1 MSLLDNF
8 NEQANELSFWKFIS
22 QLHNVYGIEL
32 DDRSDFIQNIQSIGD
47 QEKRPVYT
55 LDCKTLKKHDAIG
68 FLERLRNPSAQKP
81 VVVIQNITEIPIG
94 DGVYC
99 KYVGD
104 GETFNDVSIYD
115 DPQYVEN
122 ILVHSWKNE
131 TNYLT
136 NKNGEQFVLKSH
148 DYTVFLT
155 WSSKTSDTIKNVW
168 HASDGF
174 AWIGN
179 LNDHKKAFC
188 DSLKSRDYRELKD
201 VYDKLNS

>member
-1 MSLLDNF
+1 MNLLDDPKK
-8 NEQANELSFWKFIS
+8 QANFWKFMS
-22 QLHNVYGIEL
+22 RLHYVYGVEL
-32 DDRSDFIQNIQSIGD
+32 DDRSDFVQNIQSIA
-47 QEKRPVYT
+47 EMNKRPIRI
-55 LDCKTLKKHDAIG
+55 LDCKTLKKHDAID
-68 FLERLRNPSAQKP
+68 FLERLSKLPSDP
-81 VVVIQNITEIPIG
+81 RPMVIIQNITEIPIG
-94 DGVYC
+94 DGVYY

-136 NKNGEQFVLKSH
+136 NKNGEQFVLKSD

-168 HASDGF
+168 RAYDGF
-174 AWIGN
+174 GWIGN
-179 LNDHKKAFC
+179 LNEYKK
-188 DSLKSRDYRELKD
+188 
-201 VYDKLNS
+201 VYLSK

>member
-1 MSLLDNF
+1 MSLLDDF

-32 DDRSDFIQNIQSIGD
+32 DDRSDFLQNIQSIGN

-68 FLERLRNPSAQKP
+68 FLERLSKLPSTP
-81 VVVIQNITEIPIG
+81 RPIVIIQNITEIPFG
-94 DGVYC
+94 DI
-99 KYVGD
+99 
-104 GETFNDVSIYD
+104 SIYD

-155 WSSKTSDTIKNVW
+155 WSAKTSDMIYCFWNN
-168 HASDGF
+168 SDGF
-174 AWIGN
+174 GWIGN
-179 LNDHKKAFC
+179 LNEYKKLFIEN
-188 DSLKSRDYRELKD
+188 KQ
-201 VYDKLNS
+201 

>member
-1 MSLLDNF
+1 M
-8 NEQANELSFWKFIS
+8 E
-22 QLHNVYGIEL
+22 
-32 DDRSDFIQNIQSIGD
+32 
-47 QEKRPVYT
+47 
-55 LDCKTLKKHDAIG
+55 
-68 FLERLRNPSAQKP
+68 
-81 VVVIQNITEIPIG
+81 
-94 DGVYC
+94 DGVYY

-136 NKNGEQFVLKSH
+136 NKVGNQFVIKPSN
-148 DYTVFLT
+148 YTVFLT
-155 WSSKTSDTIKNVW
+155 WSAKTSDLIKNVW

-174 AWIGN
+174 GWIGN
-179 LNDHKKAFC
+179 LNDYKKAFC

-201 VYDKLNS
+201 EYDKLNS